1 MDFRLRLG
9 VSDEHTRQRSVRSE
23 QRRLNRKDMP
33 PEGLRRLWLLAS
45 LLLSHSPLRGCSFV
59 APRQK
64 PKATQ
69 QMPTH
74 FMNSTLGFLNRAIPN
89 TQTPVINPLRAIPIS
104 RWLEIQFSRK

>member
-23 QRRLNRKDMP
+23 RRRLNRKDMP

-45 LLLSHSPLRGCSFV
+45 LLLSHSPLQGCSFV

-69 QMPTH
+69 QMPTQ
-74 FMNSTLGFLNRAIPN
+74 FMNSTLARDRSAWRLWDGTAAAPSVRCA
-89 TQTPVINPLRAIPIS
+89 PI
-104 RWLEIQFSRK
+104 